1 MQWLTLVVFL
11 NVNLVINLARN
22 QNQLHYS
29 DFHKKI
35 CSTSIEA
42 KMIKAIPRCAHHF
55 TEDNFKTRSSD
66 HREPHKQA
74 CLSQSLERICLKP
87 TAVPH
92 IFPLLPQYLSSNS
105 SASQPTTSSTSS
117 AVLIN
122 ENSQINKHVS
132 YYLKEKNFSG
142 VQRNVKI

>member
-1 MQWLTLVVFL
+1 M
-11 NVNLVINLARN
+11 
-22 QNQLHYS
+22 
-29 DFHKKI
+29 
-35 CSTSIEA
+35 
-42 KMIKAIPRCAHHF
+42 
-55 TEDNFKTRSSD
+55 KTRSSD
-66 HREPHKQA
+66 HRESHKQA

-105 SASQPTTSSTSS
+105 SAPQPTTSSTSS

-122 ENSQINKHVS
+122 ENSQISKHVS

>member
-1 MQWLTLVVFL
+1 M
-11 NVNLVINLARN
+11 
-22 QNQLHYS
+22 
-29 DFHKKI
+29 
-35 CSTSIEA
+35 
-42 KMIKAIPRCAHHF
+42 
-55 TEDNFKTRSSD
+55 
-66 HREPHKQA
+66 
-74 CLSQSLERICLKP
+74 P

-92 IFPLLPQYLSSNS
+92 IFPLLPQYLSLNS
-105 SASQPTTSSTSS
+105 SAPQPTTSSTSS